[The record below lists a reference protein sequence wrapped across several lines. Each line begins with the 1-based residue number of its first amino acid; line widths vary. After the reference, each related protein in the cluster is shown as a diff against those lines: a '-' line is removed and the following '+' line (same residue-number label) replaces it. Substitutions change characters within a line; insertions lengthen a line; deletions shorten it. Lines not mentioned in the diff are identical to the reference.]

1 MNKPREKHLQEM
13 ADIREALKKTKSP
26 YAKRDL
32 TKALARKRRE
42 LKEYDEWIKSD
53 LRKQAE

>member
-1 MNKPREKHLQEM
+1 MMNKPREKHLQEM

-42 LKEYDEWIKSD
+42 LKEYDEWIK
-53 LRKQAE
+53 K